1 MDHYIWN
8 SFDAKTRFSV
18 LKRLQIAWHS
28 PFKLG
33 KMKTKTTN
41 GDNIREMLSSTG
53 LTTFGENIVADNSPP
68 TSLTKLAGIWV
79 GARDALFQLTL
90 EAMVALWGA
99 TNDHDE
105 QGHHQMPQWIPPTLT
120 SSSSFSRFVI
130 RPWSSGNW
138 SANQTTQTLLSCL
151 ICCKLKYKAIP
162 DMEHGC
168 GPFTGQKS
176 ARPGSN
182 RLLEPMTNYSFL
194 SYSAN
199 GQKLNTCFSSLTFLC
214 MLFTTTQKKALHS
227 NT

>member
-1 MDHYIWN
+1 MYSQITKLDNYFWN
-8 SFDAKTRFSV
+8 SFDAQTRFSV
-18 LKRLQIAWHS
+18 LKRLQMAWHG

-41 GDNIREMLSSTG
+41 GDNIHEMLSSIG
-53 LTTFGENIVADNSPP
+53 VTTFGENIAADNSPP
-68 TSLTKLAGIWV
+68 TSLTKLAGIWL
-79 GARDALFQLTL
+79 GARGQGKGERISFPSFVWDALSQLTL
-90 EAMVALWGA
+90 EAMVVLWGA
-99 TNDHDE
+99 TNDHDK

-176 ARPGSN
+176 ARPGSD

-199 GQKLNTCFSSLTFLC
+199 GQ
-214 MLFTTTQKKALHS
+214 
-227 NT
+227 

>member
-1 MDHYIWN
+1 
-8 SFDAKTRFSV
+8 
-18 LKRLQIAWHS
+18 
-28 PFKLG
+28 
-33 KMKTKTTN
+33 
-41 GDNIREMLSSTG
+41 
-53 LTTFGENIVADNSPP
+53 
-68 TSLTKLAGIWV
+68 
-79 GARDALFQLTL
+79 
-90 EAMVALWGA
+90 MVALWGA

-120 SSSSFSRFVI
+120 SSSNFSRFVI

-162 DMEHGC
+162 DMEQGC

-199 GQKLNTCFSSLTFLC
+199 GQKPNTCFCPNPTGNQLAIYKRGRGSELGTTDNETSKWLERVEWQTVLVVQFKLQLNCVSNNQTFVGL
-214 MLFTTTQKKALHS
+214 
-227 NT
+227 